1 MAIIKKIRGL
11 KKKKLVWMWE
21 KGTLQHCWGECKLVH
36 LLWKTVRKHLKKL
49 KKKLSYNPA
58 ISLLE
63 IQPKEMKT
71 QTQKDTCTL
80 IFIAALYLIA
90 AKIWKQLKCLPLD
103 EWIEKLWYIYINT
116 YTYTLE
122 YHSTIKNEAILPLAT
137 TWMILTA
144 LYQLKEVRQRRTN
157 TVISHVKSQ
166 T

>member
-1 MAIIKKIRGL
+1 MENSKKAPQ
-11 KKKKLVWMWE
+11 KVK
-21 KGTLQHCWGECKLVH
+21 
-36 LLWKTVRKHLKKL
+36 

-103 EWIEKLWYIYINT
+103 EWIEKL
-116 YTYTLE
+116 
-122 YHSTIKNEAILPLAT
+122 
-137 TWMILTA
+137 
-144 LYQLKEVRQRRTN
+144 
-157 TVISHVKSQ
+157 
-166 T
+166 